1 MIKLVASIGVVLMVT
16 LPVLAKSPI
25 VDAPTSPD
33 HPLSKTRGWVE
44 KPPQSAVIAQ
54 AGHAAEAARTSHRR
68 ARSVQAFRQ
77 PRDRSLATP
86 ENGANQLNQQEL
98 GRLSVESGASQH

>member
-1 MIKLVASIGVVLMVT
+1 MIKPVAAVGVLLVVA

-44 KPPQSAVIAQ
+44 KPAESAMVGQ
-54 AGHAAEAARTSHRR
+54 PGHTAEAARTSHRR
-68 ARSVQAFRQ
+68 APSAQ
-77 PRDRSLATP
+77 PFHRPQDRRLATP
-86 ENGANQLNQQEL
+86 ENSANQLNQQEL
-98 GRLSVESGASQH
+98 SRLSVGSGAPPH

>member
-1 MIKLVASIGVVLMVT
+1 MIKPVAAVGVLLLAA

-44 KPPQSAVIAQ
+44 KPAEAAMVGQP
-54 AGHAAEAARTSHRR
+54 GHTAEAARTSHRR
-68 ARSVQAFRQ
+68 PPSAQPFHRSQDSSR
-77 PRDRSLATP
+77 ATP
-86 ENGANQLNQQEL
+86 ENSANRLNQQEL
-98 GRLSVESGASQH
+98 SRLSTGIGAPRH